1 MEHGVSHAFS
11 FNHRKIRISEMI
23 EEVIKSGKKVT
34 VEDMK
39 RIQTDDLDIQMRQS
53 IKDMMIAVDKGLAT
67 SKLSDGLKARAKLGQ
82 KLLRGWDFRMNKDNH
97 QAAISEAWE
106 FAIATYMHETKI
118 DDVRIRRGLLNVPS
132 SEEFVYKE
140 ISRWA
145 KESVTR
151 ESYCLV
157 YELASDNTCQEFLAY
172 TLAKALEDMEQR
184 LGPYSPDANNWR
196 LGNLVK
202 VRWEHSPFSETP
214 LRGFF
219 EEWRDHNGNRR
230 TPTMQMHFY

>member
-1 MEHGVSHAFS
+1 
-11 FNHRKIRISEMI
+11 
-23 EEVIKSGKKVT
+23 
-34 VEDMK
+34 
-39 RIQTDDLDIQMRQS
+39 
-53 IKDMMIAVDKGLAT
+53 
-67 SKLSDGLKARAKLGQ
+67 
-82 KLLRGWDFRMNKDNH
+82 MNKDNH

-118 DDVRIRRGLLNVPS
+118 DDVRIRRRLLNVPS

-172 TLAKALEDMEQR
+172 TLAKALEDMELR
-184 LGPYSPDANNWR
+184 LGPYSPATNNWR

-230 TPTMQMHFY
+230 TPTMQMHFYQSAGKKYMVQAGAVFKMVVDMNEPTSAWFTMDVETDQSRLYGR